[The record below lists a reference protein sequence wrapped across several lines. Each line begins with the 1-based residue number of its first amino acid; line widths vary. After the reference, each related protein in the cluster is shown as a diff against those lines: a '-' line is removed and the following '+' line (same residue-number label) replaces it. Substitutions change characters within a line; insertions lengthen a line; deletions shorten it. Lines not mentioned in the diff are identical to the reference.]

1 MITGAAGGI
10 GQALVHG
17 FADAGY
23 AVIGT
28 DVVAC
33 PEALPCER
41 FIQAD
46 LRQTVTS
53 ESYAS
58 GIFANVRQALEG
70 RPLSALINN
79 AATQILGPVDTLS
92 RAEWHATLDT
102 NLLAPFLWTQAL
114 LAELGASCGSVLNIS
129 SIHAKL
135 TKPNFVAYA
144 TSKAALSGMTRA
156 MAVELGARVRVNA
169 IEPAAIETPML
180 RAGFAE
186 NAAGYQQLKQYHPS
200 GKIGAPEEL
209 ALLARLIVEL
219 PGSFANGSI
228 VAFDGGIGA
237 VLHDPC

>member
-17 FADAGY
+17 FADANY

-46 LRQTVTS
+46 LQQTVTS

-58 GIFANVRQALEG
+58 DIFAGIRQALEG

-92 RAEWHATLDT
+92 RAEWHVTLDT
-102 NLLAPFLWTQAL
+102 NLLAPFIWTQAL
-114 LAELGASCGSVLNIS
+114 LAELEASCGSVLNIS

-135 TKPNFVAYA
+135 TKPDFVAYA

-180 RAGFAE
+180 RAGFVG
-186 NAAGYQQLKQYHPS
+186 NTVGYEQLKQYHPS

-209 ALLARLIVEL
+209 AALARLIVEL

-228 VAFDGGIGA
+228 IAFDGGIGG